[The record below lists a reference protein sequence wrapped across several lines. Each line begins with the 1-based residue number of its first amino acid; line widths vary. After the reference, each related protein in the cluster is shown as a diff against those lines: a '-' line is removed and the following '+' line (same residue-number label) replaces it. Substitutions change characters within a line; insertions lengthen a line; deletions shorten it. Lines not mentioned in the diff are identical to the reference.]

1 MHRLTHWV
9 VSIAAALVALPA
21 GAVQIRYFANL
32 DGASENPP
40 NNSQGTGTSLVTID
54 EGALTMR
61 VRAAFQ
67 GLTGTTTASHIHC
80 CVAPPGNAGVATPVP
95 TFPGFPLGVVSGSY
109 DRTFDLTQ
117 ASSFNPTFVNNNG
130 GTVDSARA
138 ALLAGLAAGRA
149 YLNIHSS
156 FRPGGEIR
164 GFYARAVPEP
174 GALVL
179 LALGLLAVAIT
190 LRRRSR
196 G

>member
-1 MHRLTHWV
+1 MNRFASWA
-9 VSIAAALVALPA
+9 VSIAALLVALPA
-21 GAVQIRYFANL
+21 SAVQILYFTNL
-32 DGASENPP
+32 TGGND
-40 NNSQGTGTSLVTID
+40 SQGTGTSLVTVD
-54 EGALTMR
+54 DAALTMR
-61 VRAAFQ
+61 VRAAFE
-67 GLTGTTTASHIHC
+67 GLTGTTTVSHIHC
-80 CVAPPGNAGVATPVP
+80 CVDAPGNVGVATPVP
-95 TFPGFPLGVVSGSY
+95 SFPGFPQGVTLGSY
-109 DRTFDLTQ
+109 DQTFDLTL
-117 ASSFNPTFVNNNG
+117 ASSFNPAFVNANG
-130 GTVDSARA
+130 GTVDGARA

-149 YLNIHSS
+149 YLNIHTT

>member
-1 MHRLTHWV
+1 MHRIASWA
-9 VSIAAALVALPA
+9 VSIAAVLVAVPA
-21 GAVQIRYFANL
+21 GAAQIRYFANL

-40 NNSQGTGTSLVTID
+40 NDSQGTGTSMVTID
-54 EGALTMR
+54 DVGLTMR
-61 VRAAFQ
+61 VEAYFQ
-67 GLTGTTTASHIHC
+67 GLTGNTTVAHIHC
-80 CVAPPGNAGVATPVP
+80 CVAPSGNVGVATPVP
-95 TFPGFPLGVVSGSY
+95 TFPGFPAGVTSGSY
-109 DRTFDLTQ
+109 DQTFNLTLS
-117 ASSFNPTFVNNNG
+117 SSFNPAFVNNNG

-156 FRPGGEIR
+156 YRGAGEIR
-164 GFYARAVPEP
+164 GFYARTVPEP

-179 LALGLLAVAIT
+179 LALGLLAVAVT

>member
-1 MHRLTHWV
+1 MNRFASWA
-9 VSIAAALVALPA
+9 VSIAASLVALPA
-21 GAVQIRYFANL
+21 GAVQILYFTNL
-32 DGASENPP
+32 TGGND
-40 NNSQGTGTSLVTID
+40 SQGTGTSLVTVD
-54 EGALTMR
+54 DAALTMR
-61 VRAAFQ
+61 VQAAFE
-67 GLTGTTTASHIHC
+67 GLTGTTTVSHIHC
-80 CVAPPGNAGVATPVP
+80 CVDAPGNVGVATPVP
-95 TFPGFPLGVVSGSY
+95 SFPGFPQGVTSGSY
-109 DRTFDLTQ
+109 DQTFDLTL
-117 ASSFNPTFVNNNG
+117 ASSFNPAFVNSNG

-149 YLNIHSS
+149 YLNIHTS

-190 LRRRSR
+190 LRRRWR

>member
-1 MHRLTHWV
+1 MNRFASWA
-9 VSIAAALVALPA
+9 VSIAALLVALPA
-21 GAVQIRYFANL
+21 SAVQILYFTNL
-32 DGASENPP
+32 TGGND
-40 NNSQGTGTSLVTID
+40 SQGTGTSLVTVD
-54 EGALTMR
+54 DAALTMR
-61 VRAAFQ
+61 VRAAFE
-67 GLTGTTTASHIHC
+67 GLTGTTTVSHIHC
-80 CVAPPGNAGVATPVP
+80 CVDAPGNVGVATPVP
-95 TFPGFPLGVVSGSY
+95 SFPGFPQDVTLGSY
-109 DRTFDLTQ
+109 DQTFDLTL
-117 ASSFNPTFVNNNG
+117 ASSFNPAFVNANG
-130 GTVDSARA
+130 GTVDGART

-149 YLNIHSS
+149 YLNIHTT